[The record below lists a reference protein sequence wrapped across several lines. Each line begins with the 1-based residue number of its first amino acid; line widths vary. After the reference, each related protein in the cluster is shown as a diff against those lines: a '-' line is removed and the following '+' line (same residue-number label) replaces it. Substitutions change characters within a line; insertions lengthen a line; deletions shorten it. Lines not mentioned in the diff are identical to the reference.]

1 MEARFSIFTLGRG
14 LLVIPKSTELE
25 VYDDLVNSVMLAQL
39 VASKKLEQDPEVDW
53 YASYVGVLDDFWLR
67 QSRRRQD
74 VRVSPAWSKSLFEWM
89 VEVMNV
95 VVPDAPE
102 YLNTTLR
109 QVLASTA
116 LTELPGSVQSDCAAA
131 VVADPPSTSAAQVR
145 RVLWLILVPQSPTS
159 FSSVFVE
166 FKTRQQSDFDPWQ
179 RFQTD
184 KVEGAVTLRFA
195 QASLCEFLFQPAR
208 RAIALKVK
216 DRLDASL
223 RPLDAFAISRS
234 GEVQS

>member
-67 QSRRRQD
+67 QFKRRQD

-89 VEVMNV
+89 VEVMSV

-102 YLNTTLR
+102 YMNTTLR
-109 QVLASTA
+109 QVLASTSR
-116 LTELPGSVQSDCAAA
+116 TELPGSVQSGCAAA
-131 VVADPPSTSAAQVR
+131 VVTAPSLTSATQLR
-145 RVLWLILVPQSPTS
+145 RVLWLIILPQSATS
-159 FSSVFVE
+159 FSSAFIE

-179 RFQTD
+179 RFQAD

-216 DRLDASL
+216 NKLDANL
-223 RPLDAFAISRS
+223 RPLDASAVTCSKK
-234 GEVQS
+234 VQP